1 MHQKQSC
8 DYLQDDF
15 IDEGGRKIHIYKIY
29 KEKKKKGKQNI
40 QKERVNLD
48 DCLFI

>member
-15 IDEGGRKIHIYKIY
+15 IDEGGRKIQIYKIY
-29 KEKKKKGKQNI
+29 KEKKKEGEAEYP
-40 QKERVNLD
+40 EREGL
-48 DCLFI
+48 I